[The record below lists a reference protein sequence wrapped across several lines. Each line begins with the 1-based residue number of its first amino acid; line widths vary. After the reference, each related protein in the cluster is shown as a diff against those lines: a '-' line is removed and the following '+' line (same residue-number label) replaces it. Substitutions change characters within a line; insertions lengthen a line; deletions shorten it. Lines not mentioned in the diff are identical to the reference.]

1 MPFTRRGRPGLLGS
15 ISKTGVITATAHMTF
30 HAFSVRAE
38 PGEVITVGSPPLGPD
53 QLLESLNRVAAL
65 HDQGV
70 LTDDEFTTAKSRLL
84 AVPVQGDSA
93 QGYHLS

>member
-1 MPFTRRGRPGLLGS
+1 MPYTRTGRPGLLGS

-38 PGEVITVGSPPLGPD
+38 ADEVITVGSPPLGPD
-53 QLLESLNRVAAL
+53 QLLESLNRVATL

-84 AVPVQGDSA
+84 AVPIHGGSGQGF
-93 QGYHLS
+93 HLS